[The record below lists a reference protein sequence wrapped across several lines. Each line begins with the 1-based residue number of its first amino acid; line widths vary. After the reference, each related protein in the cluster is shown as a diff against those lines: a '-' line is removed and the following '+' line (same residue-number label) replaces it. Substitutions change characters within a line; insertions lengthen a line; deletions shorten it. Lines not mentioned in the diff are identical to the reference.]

1 VSATLQ
7 HLLAL
12 DDAEVKRLLT
22 LRPDTL
28 FEPAPRD
35 LRELAERLDSPDSV
49 SAVLHTAPL
58 PALQLA
64 EALLAL
70 QLLHGP
76 ARRSDVITF
85 VASQEPDAAVVE
97 AVEAVDRMLSWLA
110 DRLLVTATQVGD
122 EVLLHGCDGLQACFD
137 EPLGLDRPAAEL
149 HAAQT
154 ARTLHDILSRL
165 GAPRPGS
172 KAEAVNALVRVL
184 TDPDEVRAIVSAGPP
199 DVATWLDRACRQGA
213 GPGRAEGSD
222 RALGGTCDGPVAADA
237 QAHDELGQGPF
248 GSLYDP
254 VAAQRELA
262 AATWAAQ
269 HGLVVGVGWG
279 GAARVPAEV
288 ALAVRGPAYRAPF
301 TPDPPAVPT
310 RPVALVDV
318 ERQSAAAASAFAEHA
333 VALLDLVER
342 SPLPT
347 VKAGGVG
354 ARELGRVAKAMGAGS
369 AEVRLALECA
379 GDSGLLFQDAAGVRT
394 SADFA
399 AWRQH
404 EPAHRLATLL
414 EAWWRLGGPATVD
427 RDDAGRPIP
436 ALAGRLACP
445 LCSAARHTLLT
456 ALRDLPPGRSAD
468 LQTVALRALWCAP
481 LVHAWSPG
489 VDTPFASAWLEA
501 ELLGVVARGALS
513 PLGRLLVNGDD
524 LEGAA
529 ATLLPSTTEEA
540 VFGSDLTVVAAG
552 SPSAQVTSV
561 LDAVADREGRGGAVV
576 WRITP
581 GSIRRALDAGASPAD
596 LERDLT
602 AIARGDLPQPLRY
615 LLQDV
620 GRRHGA
626 LRVRRVASCVRSDDT
641 ALLAQVAADRSLRRL
656 GLRLLAPT
664 VLASAVDATATV
676 EALRAAGYLPVA
688 EDVDGVVL
696 VAAGAPPTSVASSPQ
711 ASSGRRR
718 AARPEAE
725 GHSAGG
731 TSWPDVAVLALEL
744 VKAGDPGPR
753 QPTSL
758 TEARLR
764 AQAPQLPATQA
775 RLLGHAID
783 TGTDVVLDYVAASGA
798 RTQRQVSELVLAG
811 GVVSGWCHLRQ
822 DERYFS
828 LSGIAVVHPAPST

>member
-1 VSATLQ
+1 VSATLK
-7 HLLAL
+7 HLLTL
-12 DDAEVKRLLT
+12 DDAEVARLLG

-49 SAVLHTAPL
+49 SAVMHTAPL

-70 QLLHGP
+70 PSIHGT
-76 ARRSDVITF
+76 ARRTDLIAL
-85 VASQEPDAAVVE
+85 VAGANPGAAAVE
-97 AVEAVDRMLSWLA
+97 SVDRTLRWLA
-110 DRLLVTATQVGD
+110 DRLLVTVTQAGN
-122 EVLLHGCDGLQACFD
+122 EVSVHGCEGLRACFD
-137 EPLGLDRPAAEL
+137 QPLGLDRPAAEL
-149 HAAQT
+149 HAGQT
-154 ARTLHDILSRL
+154 ARTLHDILARL
-165 GAPRPGS
+165 GFARQGS
-172 KAEAVNALVRVL
+172 KAEALDALVRVL
-184 TDPDEVRAIVSAGPP
+184 TDPEEVRAIVSAGPA
-199 DVATWLDRACRQGA
+199 DVAAWLDWACRHGA
-213 GPGRAEGSD
+213 GPGLGAGCD
-222 RALGGTCDGPVAADA
+222 RAFGGPFDGPVAVDEEAYE
-237 QAHDELGQGPF
+237 ELGQGAF

-254 VAAQRELA
+254 VASQRELA
-262 AATWAAQ
+262 AATWAAE
-269 HGLVVGVGWG
+269 HGLAVGVGWG

-301 TPDPPAVPT
+301 TPEPPAVPT
-310 RPVALVDV
+310 RPVALAAV
-318 ERQSAAAASAFAEHA
+318 ERESAAAVSAFAEHA
-333 VALLDLVER
+333 VALLDLVDR

-354 ARELGRVAKAMGAGS
+354 ARELSRLAKSMGAGV

-379 GDSGLLFQDAAGVRT
+379 GESGLVRQDAAGVRT
-394 SADFA
+394 APAFA
-399 AWRQH
+399 AWRQQQ
-404 EPAHRLATLL
+404 PAQRLATLL
-414 EAWWRLGGPATVD
+414 VAWWRLGGPATVD
-427 RDDAGRPIP
+427 HDHAGRPIP
-436 ALAGRLACP
+436 ALAGRLACA
-445 LCSAARHTLLT
+445 LCLAARQTLLT
-456 ALRDLPPGRSAD
+456 VLRDLSPGESAD
-468 LQTVALRALWCAP
+468 LETVGPRALWSAP
-481 LVHAWSPG
+481 LVHAWSHG
-489 VDTPFASAWLEA
+489 DATPFASPWLEA

-513 PLGRLLVNGDD
+513 PLGRLLVTGDD
-524 LEGAA
+524 LAGVA

-552 SPSAQVTSV
+552 SPSAGVTRV

-581 GSIRRALDAGASPAD
+581 GSIRRALDAGASAED
-596 LERDLT
+596 LERDLA

-626 LRVRRVASCVRSDDT
+626 LRVRKVASCVRSDDT

-664 VLASAVDATATV
+664 VVTSAVDATATV

-688 EDVDGVVL
+688 EDGDGVVL
-696 VAAGAPPTSVASSPQ
+696 LDAGAPLGTVAQSVRPAP
-711 ASSGRRR
+711 GRGHGEVLRPDPDDHA
-718 AARPEAE
+718 AAR
-725 GHSAGG
+725 
-731 TSWPDVAVLALEL
+731 TSRPDVAVLAREL
-744 VKAGDPGPR
+744 VKTGDPGPR
-753 QPTSL
+753 QPASL

-811 GVVSGWCHLRQ
+811 GVVVGWCHLRQ

-828 LSGIAVVHPAPST
+828 LSGIAAVHPAASD